1 MTDAEILDWLSMLG
15 RRRSTQRAVV
25 LELQKHEI
33 EDRMSMADK
42 RVCKRALE
50 LLAQEKAA

>member
-1 MTDAEILDWLSMLG
+1 MTDAEILEWLSMLG
-15 RRRSTQRAVV
+15 RRRSVQRAVV